1 MKRIIP
7 FERRAQLADRG
18 REDQVIEQLG
28 PAGTSNV
35 PFICGP
41 ELRRAEKSRF
51 DERADWK
58 WFAAIS
64 PEIVQSRRRRWPL
77 QSWRC
82 LHLPAVY
89 YRLRRSRRSL
99 CLQIQWEYRLAT
111 GLHLAGPAP
120 LRAHHGPDLRTPCL
134 DGGKSRPCAL
144 CRSRLPH
151 SPPVYRQAAR
161 VTTDDRRRQRQ
172 QSPPWRRVFSL
183 LLPLPRRSSLQLQEL
198 ELSSPVIALSLG
210 SRESSV
216 ERAQG
221 KRFVSFDWLVVAQSL
236 SLQACH
242 CTHATRPPP
251 NRHAANP
258 RGVWVPRRRAAV
270 RNRFLLRRNRK
281 RKSFM
286 NHTSKTTIVIA
297 WICRIAAAVI
307 LLQTLFFKFTGAPES
322 VYIFSKVGLEP
333 WGRIGSGVAELI
345 AATLILFPP
354 TTWLGASLAL
364 AVMVGAIFSHLTILG
379 IVVMDDGGLLFGL
392 ALAVAVCSV
401 VLLFLQRR
409 RLPLIGAYL

>member
-51 DERADWK
+51 DDRADWK

-64 PEIVQSRRRRWPL
+64 PEIVQSRRRRSL

-111 GLHLAGPAP
+111 ALHLAGPAP

-172 QSPPWRRVFSL
+172 QSPPWHRVFSL
-183 LLPLPRRSSLQLQEL
+183 PLPLPRRSSSQLQES
-198 ELSSPVIALSLG
+198 ELSSPVIALSRDG
-210 SRESSV
+210 
-216 ERAQG
+216 
-221 KRFVSFDWLVVAQSL
+221 
-236 SLQACH
+236 
-242 CTHATRPPP
+242 
-251 NRHAANP
+251 
-258 RGVWVPRRRAAV
+258 RAATA
-270 RNRFLLRRNRK
+270 R
-281 RKSFM
+281 
-286 NHTSKTTIVIA
+286 
-297 WICRIAAAVI
+297 
-307 LLQTLFFKFTGAPES
+307 
-322 VYIFSKVGLEP
+322 
-333 WGRIGSGVAELI
+333 
-345 AATLILFPP
+345 
-354 TTWLGASLAL
+354 
-364 AVMVGAIFSHLTILG
+364 
-379 IVVMDDGGLLFGL
+379 
-392 ALAVAVCSV
+392 
-401 VLLFLQRR
+401 
-409 RLPLIGAYL
+409 